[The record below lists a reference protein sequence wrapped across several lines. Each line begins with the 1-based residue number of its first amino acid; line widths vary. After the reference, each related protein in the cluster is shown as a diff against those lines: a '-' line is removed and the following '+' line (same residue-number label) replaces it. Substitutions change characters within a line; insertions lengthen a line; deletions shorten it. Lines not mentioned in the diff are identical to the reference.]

1 MEKGKMRDINIWM
14 VIWLLSGLM
23 TILPLKAGEIG
34 MPGLFFLS
42 RTFALPYSV
51 SLSDSLP
58 LPDPILLSDS
68 VALVEEGERCEP
80 EKLGM
85 RVAFYNLENFFHPSK
100 DSLKRDDDFTPTGM
114 RGWGNSKFY
123 QKRNRIFKVLNT
135 MDAENPLLAI
145 GVAEVENAV
154 ALRELCLGT
163 PLRYRGIRFVH
174 FESPDP
180 RGIDVALLYRSDLL
194 EVDTAFPVPLVVPP
208 DTVSRTRD
216 ILYVRSRIRIPG
228 LGPNGVG
235 ENDSATLGNYENGI
249 VSASPLIHFFVC
261 HFPSKY
267 GGAAATDPKR
277 AAAAYLLRRHFDSI
291 YRQDSLAYIIA
302 MGDMN
307 THAHDPVLR
316 PLDEYPLCN
325 LMAAEDWKGAIGC
338 QGVGNQRG
346 LGDRNRDHQKM
357 GSHKYRQEWSTI
369 DHIIVSPSLKETL
382 ERGRACL
389 FNRDFLLQEDD
400 KYLGVKPFR
409 SFYGSRY
416 LGGYSDH
423 LPVFIDLELPLQQPH
438 PLQQPYP
445 SQESPSQQHS
455 LPIQQSHPG
464 VSELCP

>member
-23 TILPLKAGEIG
+23 TILPLKAREIR
-34 MPGLFFLS
+34 MLGLFPLS
-42 RTFALPYSV
+42 RTVALPDSM

-58 LPDPILLSDS
+58 LPDSVLLSDS
-68 VALVEEGERCEP
+68 VPSVEEGVGRES
-80 EKLGM
+80 EKFGM

-154 ALRELCLGT
+154 VLRELCLGT
-163 PLRYRGIRFVH
+163 PLRYRGISFVH

-194 EVDTAFPVPLVVPP
+194 EVDTALPIPLVVPP

-228 LGPNGVG
+228 LGSNG
-235 ENDSATLGNYENGI
+235 TLGKNNEAWLK
-249 VSASPLIHFFVC
+249 SASQVLHFFVC

-277 AAAAYLLRRHFDSI
+277 AAAAHLLRRHFDSI

-307 THAHDPVLR
+307 TNAHDPVLR

-325 LMAAEDWKGAIGC
+325 LMAAEDWEGAIGG
-338 QGVGNQRG
+338 QRVGDRRGLGNQQG
-346 LGDRNRDHQKM
+346 LGDRNRDYQKM

-369 DHIIVSPSLKETL
+369 DHIIVSPSLKGML

-438 PLQQPYP
+438 Q
-445 SQESPSQQHS
+445 
-455 LPIQQSHPG
+455 G

>member
-14 VIWLLSGLM
+14 VIWLLCGLM

-42 RTFALPYSV
+42 RTFALPDSV

-68 VALVEEGERCEP
+68 VALVEEGGGCGL

-163 PLRYRGIRFVH
+163 PLRYRKICFVH

-194 EVDTAFPVPLVVPP
+194 EVDTAFPIPMVIPP

-423 LPVFIDLELPLQQPH
+423 LPVFIDLELPLQQP
-438 PLQQPYP
+438 YP